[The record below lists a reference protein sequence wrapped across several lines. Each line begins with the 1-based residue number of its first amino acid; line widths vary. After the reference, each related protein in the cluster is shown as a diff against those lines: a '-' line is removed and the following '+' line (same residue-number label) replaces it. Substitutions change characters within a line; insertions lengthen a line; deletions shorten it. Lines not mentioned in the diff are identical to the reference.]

1 MYLFGFISGI
11 IGVYFFFKLKNYLQS
26 KFTKQEIPFDITF
39 SVSFINHPYGDL
51 TKSQIVK
58 TKSSTMRVLAKDEE
72 DALELAKE
80 IIENEIKIDIEEIIE
95 INVTK

>member
-1 MYLFGFISGI
+1 
-11 IGVYFFFKLKNYLQS
+11 
-26 KFTKQEIPFDITF
+26 
-39 SVSFINHPYGDL
+39 
-51 TKSQIVK
+51 
-58 TKSSTMRVLAKDEE
+58 MRVLAKDEE